1 MSEEKLSLDWMDFR
15 DRIYEITIELEKID
29 YLVICFMGSND
40 KDDKKLEILSDY
52 INNAKKLLGNIKID
66 LAYGNIAIDWW
77 VFFHNFEKEKG

>member
-66 LAYGNIAIDWW
+66 LAYGNIAID
-77 VFFHNFEKEKG
+77 